1 MSDCFIPTNETET
14 ETKIDALKDIN
25 ISSYCTNGIGSL
37 VWTIVFVILLYKDHK
52 MNRQIFQSF
61 LMIVYHV
68 SSIALNQT
76 YYMLWLNYVECSL
89 PDWYNEE
96 RCRII
101 YCAATF
107 LSISSFIVSHWLFA
121 FDYWRLSYRQSLLS

>member
-1 MSDCFIPTNETET
+1 MSGCIIKTNETIPRIEVL
-14 ETKIDALKDIN
+14 EDVN

-37 VWTIVFVILLYKDHK
+37 VWTIVFVILLNKDHK

-76 YYMLWLNYVECSL
+76 YYMLWLNYDDCPL

-96 RCRII
+96 RCITI
-101 YCAATF
+101 YCVATF

>member
-1 MSDCFIPTNETET
+1 MSDCFITTNEPET
-14 ETKIDALKDIN
+14 ITKIEALKDIN

-68 SSIALNQT
+68 SSIALN
-76 YYMLWLNYVECSL
+76 
-89 PDWYNEE
+89 
-96 RCRII
+96 
-101 YCAATF
+101 
-107 LSISSFIVSHWLFA
+107 
-121 FDYWRLSYRQSLLS
+121 

>member
-1 MSDCFIPTNETET
+1 MSDCNITTNETISRIE
-14 ETKIDALKDIN
+14 ALKDVN

-37 VWTIVFVILLYKDHK
+37 VWTIVFVILLCKDNK

-68 SSIALNQT
+68 SSLALNQT
-76 YYMLWLNYVECSL
+76 YYMLWLNYDECSL